1 MTTLMFYVVPVY
13 HVRAVAGQQAR
24 LPCDISLVSDEE
36 DDLSDPGADS
46 PPLDGESSLASGVN
60 LRDAV
65 LLVLWYRDD
74 LGTPIYRYL
83 WFLLQI
89 ARLYEYILDYIP
101 FYDFK
106 IFRFFIVAERW
117 KSPFEYYP

>member
-1 MTTLMFYVVPVY
+1 MTTHIMFYIIVPVY

-46 PPLDGESSLASGVN
+46 PPLDGESSLASGAN

-74 LGTPIYRYL
+74 LGTPIYRYIK
-83 WFLLQI
+83 Q
-89 ARLYEYILDYIP
+89 YSVP
-101 FYDFK
+101 FYFK
-106 IFRFFIVAERW
+106 Q
-117 KSPFEYYP
+117 

>member
-1 MTTLMFYVVPVY
+1 MISSLFIILNDVAPIIIIYVVILKCSYNCFMTTHIMFYIIVPVY

-46 PPLDGESSLASGVN
+46 PPLDGESSLASGAN

-74 LGTPIYRYL
+74 LGTPIYRY
-83 WFLLQI
+83 
-89 ARLYEYILDYIP
+89 
-101 FYDFK
+101 
-106 IFRFFIVAERW
+106 
-117 KSPFEYYP
+117 

>member
-1 MTTLMFYVVPVY
+1 MAVVMFYVVPVY

-36 DDLSDPGADS
+36 DDLSDSGVDS
-46 PPLDGESSLASGVN
+46 PPLDGESSLASGTN

-74 LGTPIYRYL
+74 LGTPIYRY
-83 WFLLQI
+83 FNYYFI
-89 ARLYEYILDYIP
+89 
-101 FYDFK
+101 YDFSMTNEIRALENSHK
-106 IFRFFIVAERW
+106 PGRYSIIFFVG
-117 KSPFEYYP
+117 PPNY

>member
-1 MTTLMFYVVPVY
+1 MFYVVPVY

-36 DDLSDPGADS
+36 DDLSDSGVDS
-46 PPLDGESSLASGVN
+46 TPLDGESSQEPSGTI

-74 LGTPIYRYL
+74 LGTPIYRYSIND
-83 WFLLQI
+83 FSI
-89 ARLYEYILDYIP
+89 
-101 FYDFK
+101 FYK
-106 IFRFFIVAERW
+106 IKV
-117 KSPFEYYP
+117 

>member
-1 MTTLMFYVVPVY
+1 MFYVVPVY
-13 HVRAVAGQQAR
+13 HVRAIAGQQAR

-36 DDLSDPGADS
+36 DDLSDSGVDS
-46 PPLDGESSLASGVN
+46 PPLDGESSLASGTI

-83 WFLLQI
+83 
-89 ARLYEYILDYIP
+89 
-101 FYDFK
+101 FYK
-106 IFRFFIVAERW
+106 RFFEFNKIINVYTRCVI
-117 KSPFEYYP
+117 KQ

>member
-1 MTTLMFYVVPVY
+1 MFYVVPVY

-36 DDLSDPGADS
+36 DDLSDLSADS
-46 PPLDGESSLASGVN
+46 PPLDGESSSASGAN

-74 LGTPIYRYL
+74 LGTPIYRY
-83 WFLLQI
+83 
-89 ARLYEYILDYIP
+89 
-101 FYDFK
+101 
-106 IFRFFIVAERW
+106 
-117 KSPFEYYP
+117 

>member
-1 MTTLMFYVVPVY
+1 MAIFMFYVVPVY
-13 HVRAVAGQQAR
+13 HVRAIAGQQAR

-36 DDLSDPGADS
+36 DDLSDSGVDS
-46 PPLDGESSLASGVN
+46 PPLDGESSLASGTI

-83 WFLLQI
+83 
-89 ARLYEYILDYIP
+89 
-101 FYDFK
+101 FYK
-106 IFRFFIVAERW
+106 RFFEFNKIKMFTLDVL
-117 KSPFEYYP
+117 